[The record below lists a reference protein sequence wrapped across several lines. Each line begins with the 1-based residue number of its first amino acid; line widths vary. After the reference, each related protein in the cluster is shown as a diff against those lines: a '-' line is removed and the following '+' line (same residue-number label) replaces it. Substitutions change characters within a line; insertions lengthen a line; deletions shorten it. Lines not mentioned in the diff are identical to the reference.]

1 MHCQISPS
9 QIFKYRHPPPLPP
22 IPRGRIMLASCTFF
36 YGDLGPGIGG
46 ILRDISK
53 FLHENVIGGFSVL
66 DGDIF
71 ITGILT
77 SISQ

>member
-1 MHCQISPS
+1 
-9 QIFKYRHPPPLPP
+9 
-22 IPRGRIMLASCTFF
+22 MLASCTFF

>member
-1 MHCQISPS
+1 
-9 QIFKYRHPPPLPP
+9 
-22 IPRGRIMLASCTFF
+22 MLASCTFF
-36 YGDLGPGIGG
+36 YGDLGSGIGG